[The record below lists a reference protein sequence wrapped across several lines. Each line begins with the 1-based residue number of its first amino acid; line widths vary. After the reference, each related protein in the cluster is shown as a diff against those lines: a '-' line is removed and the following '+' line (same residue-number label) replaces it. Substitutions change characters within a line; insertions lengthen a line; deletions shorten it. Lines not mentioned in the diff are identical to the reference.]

1 MSNDHDHHHGHGHNP
16 PGPMGEEI
24 RRVGY
29 RGPVDV
35 AVRQIATRESLAKL
49 VNRSTAPANS
59 DYYPYVDLHA
69 VRARF
74 KNEVATSFV
83 Q

>member
-1 MSNDHDHHHGHGHNP
+1 MLPRPDFQRIFGSPVGD
-16 PGPMGEEI
+16 EV

-29 RGPVDV
+29 GAPFDI
-35 AVRQIATRESLAKL
+35 ALAQIGTRETLAEL
-49 VNRSTAPANS
+49 VNRSAAPANS

-74 KNEVATSFV
+74 KGEEAVSFV
-83 Q
+83 R

>member
-1 MSNDHDHHHGHGHNP
+1 MTVASPYAD
-16 PGPMGEEI
+16 EV

-29 RGPVDV
+29 RASFDI
-35 AVRQIATRESLAKL
+35 ALAQIGTRETLAEL
-49 VNRSTAPANS
+49 VNRSAAPPNS

-74 KNEVATSFV
+74 KGEKAVSFKR
-83 Q
+83 